1 MRCSGFS
8 YAVYFLYD
16 AFILLSSVAMYCI
29 VVLPFNLVVSFFIL
43 PCYASIY
50 RRIDMK
56 RLDFIDT
63 AKGICILLIM
73 LGHCATGTVARHN
86 LFLITWV
93 YSFHTAAF
101 FIITGMLMEHTQEHK
116 RHFKTVLAS
125 NIKRILIPYFI
136 FQMLYAFW
144 YCLMHG
150 FKNIKWLITDI
161 LLLIGWDYASWF
173 LLALFIAK
181 ITVIVI
187 RHLFKVH
194 AVANAL
200 VLSLFILG
208 LSLCVLKLNP
218 SYYWLYQHL
227 VRALL
232 GVGFIVAGSIL
243 YKYIAHL
250 NSIKVLVVSLCLSLG
265 SSYKN
270 GLVSMFHLSVGN
282 PVLYV
287 ISAIC
292 GTIFILTV
300 SNHINNRVI
309 TLFGKKSII
318 AMGLHQIILWSFPIQ
333 SIFMWFIISPLTA
346 IFLYIATLV

>member
-1 MRCSGFS
+1 
-8 YAVYFLYD
+8 
-16 AFILLSSVAMYCI
+16 
-29 VVLPFNLVVSFFIL
+29 
-43 PCYASIY
+43 
-50 RRIDMK
+50 MK

-73 LGHCATGTVARHN
+73 LGHCATGTDARHS

-101 FIITGMLMEHTQEHK
+101 FIITGMLMEHIQEYN
-116 RHFKTVLAS
+116 RPFRAALAS
-125 NIKRILIPYFI
+125 NIKRILIPYFV
-136 FQMLYAFW
+136 FQLLYALW

-150 FKNIKWLITDI
+150 FENIKWLITDI
-161 LLLIGWDYASWF
+161 LLLVGWDYASWF

-181 ITVIVI
+181 ITIIVI

-194 AVANAL
+194 LVANTFAL
-200 VLSLFILG
+200 ALFGLG
-208 LSLCVLKLNP
+208 LLLCVLELNP
-218 SYYWLYQHL
+218 PYYWLYQHL

-232 GVGFIVAGSIL
+232 GMGFIVAGSIL
-243 YKYIAHL
+243 YKFIDHL
-250 NSIKVLVVSLCLSLG
+250 NSAKILAVSLCISLVVS
-265 SSYKN
+265 YAN

-287 ISAIC
+287 ISAVS
-292 GTIFILTV
+292 GTIFILSV
-300 SNHINNRVI
+300 STYINNRAV

-333 SIFMWFIISPLTA
+333 SIFMWFIITPLTA
-346 IFLYIATLV
+346 VFLYIAAILF